1 VGTLYRNFLSGTTT
15 DNPLTNVATT
25 VNGSAF
31 SGLPEITA
39 PDFMWLVLDPEGD
52 DGAPEIVKITA
63 HTALA
68 TSVTVERAQQNTSAR
83 QHDSGTTWH
92 ASPVT
97 RTDAEEWLKT
107 VAEANIAAGAVTLSK
122 LATAVQN
129 LLVPAGTI
137 RATVKTTAD
146 DGWLLFNQTVVGAQS
161 AYPAL
166 WAVAPAGW
174 KSGSDLVLP
183 NVDDSV
189 LMDAGSVASL
199 GTVDGANTATLAE
212 ANLPAHVHTIDHNHA
227 SATTSSDG
235 AHTHTTAIQSVGF
248 KDGSGADTTRMQ
260 AGSTTATSSDGA
272 HTHTLDLP
280 NFTGNSGS
288 VGSGTAFSIAQKRLG
303 VVFQIKA
310 H

>member
-212 ANLPAHVHTIDHNHA
+212 ANLPAHVHTIDL
-227 SATTSSDG
+227 
-235 AHTHTTAIQSVGF
+235 QSVGF